1 VLTVARRVWTW
12 NSTRPV
18 SADLVLT
25 AILLGLAVLSSHVTI
40 EFLRWAQFPG
50 FSAPSSVEELGG
62 VLLWVGPLAARRR
75 LPLVTAVACTLGYVV
90 SYVWLRAQEPTVVA
104 IALSVA
110 IFSAAAYGRARWRHW
125 VCGGCLVVIMG
136 EYYRLQVQQTP
147 LPHGVPDRLLYEA
160 FPVLFYLVLACSMW
174 ALGST
179 IGAGRR
185 RAAVLLER
193 TIALEEQREQNARR
207 AVFEERVRIA
217 RELHDVVAHHVSVM
231 GVQAGAAR
239 RVMTRQPEQ
248 AQQAL
253 SSIESSSRQAVAEL
267 QHLLG
272 FLRADQDD
280 TLTPQPDLSRLP
292 DLIAHAGSGP
302 LTVDLQ
308 LVGER
313 RQLSEVLELSAYRLI
328 QEALTNAVKH
338 SGGTTAHVRLTYSPQ
353 ALDIAV
359 CDNGTAGVSAGAHG
373 GGGGHGLIG
382 MRERVRLHGGQLR
395 AGPRPEGGF
404 AVHARLP
411 LDRNPS

>member
-1 VLTVARRVWTW
+1 MWTW

-25 AILLGLAVLSSHVTI
+25 AILLGLAVLSSHATI
-40 EFLRWAQFPG
+40 VASRGDPG
-50 FSAPSSVEELGG
+50 FSAPSSVAELGG
-62 VLLWVGPLAARRR
+62 ILLCVGPLAARRR
-75 LPLVTAVACTLGYVV
+75 LPLATAAACTLGFVV
-90 SYVWLRAQEPTVVA
+90 SYVWLHAQEQWVVA

-110 IFSAAAYGRARWRHW
+110 LFSAAAYGRAGWRHW

-136 EYYRLQVQQTP
+136 ALYREAPT
-147 LPHGVPDRLLYEA
+147 LPHGVPDKLLNEA
-160 FPVLFYLVLACSMW
+160 FYLLFYLALACSMW

-253 SSIESSSRQAVAEL
+253 TSIESSSRQAVAEL

-272 FLRADQDD
+272 FLRADQVDA
-280 TLTPQPDLSRLP
+280 LTPQPDLSRLP
-292 DLIAHAGSGP
+292 ELIAHAGSGP

-308 LVGER
+308 LVGQR

-338 SGGTTAHVRLTYSPQ
+338 SGGTTAHVQLTYSPH

-359 CDNGTAGVSAGAHG
+359 CDNGTAGLDPSAASTSE
-373 GGGGHGLIG
+373 GGGHGLIG

-395 AGPRPEGGF
+395 AGPRPQGGF
-404 AVHARLP
+404 AVHASLP